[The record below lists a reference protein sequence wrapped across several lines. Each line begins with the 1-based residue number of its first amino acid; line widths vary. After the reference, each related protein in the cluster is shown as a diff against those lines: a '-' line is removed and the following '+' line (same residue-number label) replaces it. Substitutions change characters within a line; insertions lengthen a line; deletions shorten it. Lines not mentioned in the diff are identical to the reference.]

1 MPIHPI
7 PGSPPPD
14 AEPPRRS
21 EAPART
27 TAQSPAAT
35 PSQPS
40 VTPGPLQRLGEPGRA
55 AEPPHKTSAS
65 LARQRSASPPGQ
77 HATPPARPRTLSDV
91 HLPLSRVLASPELG
105 QQLVGPGAQVGAR
118 VESADKRVVAHAL
131 ERANVI
137 RITVGADTKAVT
149 IRLDAEQK
157 NVVSISAYPSVL
169 SRDMLEH
176 LVRAGVLHP
185 SLLELDAIETRPD
198 LANRISDDGRR
209 LDLTH
214 TFLDSVREVPHEVS
228 EATRSAITELRLP
241 GGLSEIPAWIEDLPN
256 LRRLEIPYFAGAT
269 LSVLH
274 PSLEGVYT
282 SGGRLDTVEVAATTE
297 VYCRGGP
304 RDLPRKV
311 KVVYRDPASRE
322 VVREGPAIG
331 RLYYTSNDNSP
342 IDYHVNLNAKAQFPQ
357 TGDDIVCRHLAV
369 EWAHQIQRHRATRNM
384 TRFVDQWAAKMA
396 DTQKIAGAVSPATND
411 RVIEAKRLSPEIACV
426 GDRQWGAFFRDEF
439 TPMLPGTAK
448 QYLIVTSAHILGMEL
463 AVTGGEHGRR
473 YVATYYDPN
482 VTLNRAR
489 IMEDSLGE
497 VAKWSGETFM
507 TPSDAA
513 QYYRGALAPRVSMF
527 ITMPADFHRRSMSE
541 PLFDKPPAS
550 RTLRS
555 YLAPHE
561 QANGAA
567 SHFLFESAHIT
578 ADALRSM
585 LAQCRTSAQKMEIL
599 AGNSPLPNILLATL
613 DQDRHAVSAFCS
625 IVVDEQREGGLTNT
639 QVFKLFADQQAD
651 LIPPFSAA
659 MAVGDD
665 EMVRTYVETI
675 ERLLMTG
682 FWPSER
688 KSALLKATTPGGRT
702 AFAVARDAGRREAM
716 QLYIDML
723 LRLVAAGRLT
733 QQEFREL

>member
-7 PGSPPPD
+7 PGSSSAD
-14 AEPPRRS
+14 AEPPGLS

-27 TAQSPAAT
+27 TEQSPAAT

-40 VTPGPLQRLGEPGRA
+40 VTPGPLQRLGEPERA
-55 AEPPHKTSAS
+55 AMPPPKIFAS
-65 LARQRSASPPGQ
+65 QAHQRSALPPGQ
-77 HATPPARPRTLSDV
+77 QAMPPARPQTLSDI

-105 QQLVGPGAQVGAR
+105 AQLVGPGAQVGAR

-176 LVRAGVLHP
+176 LVHAGVLHP
-185 SLLELDAIETRPD
+185 SLLELDAPETRPE

-214 TFLDSVREVPHEVS
+214 TFLDSVRDVPREVS
-228 EATRSAITELRLP
+228 EGTRSEIAELRLP
-241 GGLSEIPAWIEDLPN
+241 GGLTEIPAWIEDLPH
-256 LRRLEIPYFAGAT
+256 LRRLEIPYYAGAT

-297 VYCRGGP
+297 VYCRGP
-304 RDLPRKV
+304 RDLPRKI
-311 KVVYRDPASRE
+311 KVVYRDRASRE
-322 VVREGPAIG
+322 VVRKGPAIG

-396 DTQKIAGAVSPATND
+396 DTQKIAGAVSPATDD

-439 TPMLPGTAK
+439 TPMQPATAK

-463 AVTGGEHGRR
+463 AVTEGEHGRR

-489 IMEDSLGE
+489 IMEDNLEE
-497 VAKWSGETFM
+497 VANWSGETFM
-507 TPSDAA
+507 TQSDAA

-541 PLFDKPPAS
+541 PLFDEPPAS

-567 SHFLFESAHIT
+567 SHLLFESAHIT

-599 AGNSPLPNILLATL
+599 AGNSPLPNILSATL
-613 DQDRHAVSAFCS
+613 DQDREAVSVFCS
-625 IVVDEQREGGLTNT
+625 VVVDEQREGGLTNA
-639 QVFKLFADQQAD
+639 QVFKLFANQQPE

-675 ERLLMTG
+675 ERLLRTG